1 MQFSFPKIL
10 CRVLALMLALM
21 LPGIAAEAQVSFTG
35 NAAAPVIDN
44 PESSTGLS
52 AVYVLSNTAGVTI
65 NYTAA
70 SACQR

>member
-1 MQFSFPKIL
+1 
-10 CRVLALMLALM
+10 MLALM

-70 SACQR
+70 SASSTVKWMRFSNLGGGYA

>member
-44 PESSTGLS
+44 PESST
-52 AVYVLSNTAGVTI
+52 
-65 NYTAA
+65 
-70 SACQR
+70 